1 MSDNYVV
8 SYNVNRVAKDDLE
21 DAEDEHDLKNG
32 RRLYRE
38 VAKEADDLELVAK
51 EAPYS

>member
-21 DAEDEHDLKNG
+21 DAEDVDYLKNG
-32 RRLYRE
+32 
-38 VAKEADDLELVAK
+38 V
-51 EAPYS
+51 